1 MNESIVKQL
10 GFRLFLAAA
19 AVGGLW
25 IGLVKP
31 AQADL
36 ASDQR
41 RLALQQQEIMA
52 FESDDSGASMLVET
66 IGRIRSESELLES
79 GLTRQSGASAG
90 MAQIEKAASKFDIR
104 VRRSDPG
111 GSVELKAPDSVAEAP
126 LIYADSYTI
135 DFSGTFRDVTFFLN
149 ELQTENGLV
158 DIPFFRLTPVGSNRV
173 VSSMEV
179 VQYRLGK
186 GESIVG
192 SVSDEKDQDEN

>member
-52 FESDDSGASMLVET
+52 FESDDSGASMLAET
-66 IGRIRSESELLES
+66 IERIRSESELLES

-90 MAQIEKAASKFDIR
+90 MAQIENAASKFDIR

-135 DFSGTFRDVTFFLN
+135 DFSGTFRDVTFFLH
-149 ELQTENGLV
+149 ELQTEYGLV
-158 DIPFFRLTPVGSNRV
+158 DIPFFRLNPVGSNRV